1 MKYLYITLGFISLG
15 IGCLG
20 IVVRGLP
27 TTPFVLLA
35 ASLFAKS
42 SERWYNWLIS
52 NRLFGKFIED
62 FAKEKGMS
70 LKLKII
76 SVSLMWTMITISA
89 LTFDSLHMKIFLL
102 IMGITGTIVMGF
114 VLKTIPVKKGSELI
128 EKLHEPSEQYSSKTE
143 STGVISAKSL
153 K

>member
-70 LKLKII
+70 LKMKII
-76 SVSLMWTMITISA
+76 SVSLMWAMITISA
-89 LTFDSLHMKIFLL
+89 LTFQSFHMKLFLL
-102 IMGITGTIVMGF
+102 IMGIIGTIVMGF
-114 VLKTIPVKKGSELI
+114 VLKTIPVKKTPDI
-128 EKLHEPSEQYSSKTE
+128 
-143 STGVISAKSL
+143 L
-153 K
+153 KHSQETPE

>member
-1 MKYLYITLGFISLG
+1 MKILYTTLGFISLG
-15 IGCLG
+15 IGCAG

-62 FAKEKGMS
+62 FAREKGMS
-70 LKLKII
+70 LKIKII
-76 SVSLMWTMITISA
+76 SISLMWAMITISA
-89 LTFDSLHMKIFLL
+89 MTFKSLHMKLFLL
-102 IMGITGTIVMGF
+102 VMGVIGTIVMGF
-114 VLKTIPVKKGSELI
+114 IVKTIRVKK
-128 EKLHEPSEQYSSKTE
+128 
-143 STGVISAKSL
+143 
-153 K
+153 

>member
-1 MKYLYITLGFISLG
+1 MKYLYITFGFISLG

-70 LKLKII
+70 LRMKII

-89 LTFDSLHMKIFLL
+89 LTFQSFHMKLFLL

-114 VLKTIPVKKGSELI
+114 VLKTIPVKKTTEIPDYSEEI
-128 EKLHEPSEQYSSKTE
+128 SEQYSLQNKQNE
-143 STGVISAKSL
+143 MISTGSL

>member
-1 MKYLYITLGFISLG
+1 MKYLYITLGFMSLG

-42 SERWYNWLIS
+42 SERWYNWLAS

-62 FAKEKGMS
+62 FAKEKGMNM
-70 LKLKII
+70 KMKII
-76 SVSLMWTMITISA
+76 SISLMWIMITISA
-89 LTFDSLHMKIFLL
+89 LTFKSLHMKLFLL
-102 IMGITGTIVMGF
+102 VMGIIGTIVMGF
-114 VLKTIPVKKGSELI
+114 VLKTIPVKTNS
-128 EKLHEPSEQYSSKTE
+128 
-143 STGVISAKSL
+143 
-153 K
+153 

>member
-70 LKLKII
+70 LKMKII
-76 SVSLMWTMITISA
+76 SVSLMWIMIILSA
-89 LTFDSLHMKIFLL
+89 LTFQSFHMKLFLV
-102 IMGITGTIVMGF
+102 IMGIIGTIVMGF
-114 VLKTIPVKKGSELI
+114 VLKTIPVKKTSELSKHLQ
-128 EKLHEPSEQYSSKTE
+128 ETSGQYSSKTE
-143 STGVISAKSL
+143 GGGIISANSL

>member
-1 MKYLYITLGFISLG
+1 MKILYTTLGFISLG
-15 IGCLG
+15 IGCVG

-62 FAKEKGMS
+62 FAREKGMS
-70 LKLKII
+70 LKIKII
-76 SVSLMWTMITISA
+76 SISMMWAMITISA
-89 LTFDSLHMKIFLL
+89 MTFKSLHMKLFLL
-102 IMGITGTIVMGF
+102 VMGVIGTIVMGF
-114 VLKTIPVKKGSELI
+114 VVKTIRVKK
-128 EKLHEPSEQYSSKTE
+128 
-143 STGVISAKSL
+143 
-153 K
+153 

>member
-1 MKYLYITLGFISLG
+1 MKLLYTTLGFISLG
-15 IGCLG
+15 IGCVG

-52 NRLFGKFIED
+52 NRLFGKFIEQY
-62 FAKEKGMS
+62 AKEKGMS

-76 SVSLMWTMITISA
+76 SISLMWTMITISA
-89 LTFDSLHMKIFLL
+89 LTFKSLHMKLFLL
-102 IMGITGTIVMGF
+102 VMGVIGTIVMGF
-114 VLKTIPVKKGSELI
+114 VLKTIRE
-128 EKLHEPSEQYSSKTE
+128 EKE
-143 STGVISAKSL
+143 S
-153 K
+153 

>member
-1 MKYLYITLGFISLG
+1 MKLLYTTLGFISLG
-15 IGCLG
+15 IGCVG

-62 FAKEKGMS
+62 FAREKGMS
-70 LKLKII
+70 LKIKII
-76 SVSLMWTMITISA
+76 SISMMWAMITISA
-89 LTFDSLHMKIFLL
+89 VTFKSLHMKLFLL
-102 IMGITGTIVMGF
+102 IMGIIGTIVMGF
-114 VLKTIPVKKGSELI
+114 VVKTIKVKKDE
-128 EKLHEPSEQYSSKTE
+128 
-143 STGVISAKSL
+143 
-153 K
+153 